1 MRTVNK
7 TFVHI
12 LTGLFLFSLLSLTA
26 CTKYAKD
33 NDLQQLSEQKAAAEG
48 AENEL
53 AAKRVEQQQLEQE
66 LADKQAELRQVA
78 ETRDEVL
85 KKAGQ

>member
-1 MRTVNK
+1 MRTSK
-7 TFVHI
+7 KIFVHI
-12 LTGLFLFSLLSLTA
+12 LTGLFLLSLTSLTA

-53 AAKRVEQQQLEQE
+53 ATKRVEQQQLEQE
-66 LADKQAELRQVA
+66 LAEKQAELQQVA
-78 ETRDEVL
+78 KTRDEVL
-85 KKAGQ
+85 KKAEQ